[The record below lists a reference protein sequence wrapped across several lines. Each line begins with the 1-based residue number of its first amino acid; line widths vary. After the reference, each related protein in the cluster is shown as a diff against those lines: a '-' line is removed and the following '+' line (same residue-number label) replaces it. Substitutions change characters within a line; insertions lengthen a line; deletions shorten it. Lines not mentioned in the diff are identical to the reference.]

1 MTAGSQHKAVFAQ
14 TEREY
19 RRRLEGFDLDAVA
32 RVLGVERAR
41 EGVAVPFF
49 GRLFRVGPAGVVG
62 PDGLPPAFA
71 VRVILL
77 QLLLRCPARPPA
89 ESMAWAAYRDFPDA
103 APLVGFFAA
112 RVEGALRDAFRGRL
126 PELAAACR
134 RLPGR
139 PEPGQT
145 HDLAWR
151 LEALPHLPLL
161 LLVNDA
167 DAELPASCRL
177 LFPRHAGGLLDMEC
191 LALIGEALVEEL
203 GC

>member
-1 MTAGSQHKAVFAQ
+1 V
-14 TEREY
+14 
-19 RRRLEGFDLDAVA
+19 DLAIAA
-32 RVLGVERAR
+32 RVLGVERAG
-41 EGVAVPFF
+41 EGVVVPFF

-62 PDGLPPAFA
+62 PGGRPPAFA

-89 ESMAWAAYRDFPDA
+89 ESMAWAAYREFPDA
-103 APLVGFFAA
+103 APLLGYFAA
-112 RVEGALRDAFRGRL
+112 RVEGAIRDAFRGRL

-167 DAELPASCRL
+167 DPELPAACSV

-191 LALIGEALVEEL
+191 LAMIGGVLWETLTGRGLADS
-203 GC
+203 C